1 MTTIPFENIGD
12 KVLLEAADGLM
23 AQVVAAVPE
32 ALAEFFIP
40 TRQAYHSLCLRITAG
55 DFECI
60 IGGWLDRRTLVIDA
74 LTDEGLVDI
83 TDGLATLTELI
94 VETLRGENL

>member
-12 KVLLEAADGLM
+12 KVLLTTADDLM
-23 AQVVAAVPE
+23 AQVTRAVPE

-40 TRQAYHSLCLRITAG
+40 THRPCYSLYLRITAG

-60 IGGWLDRRTLVIDA
+60 IGGWLDRTTLVIDA